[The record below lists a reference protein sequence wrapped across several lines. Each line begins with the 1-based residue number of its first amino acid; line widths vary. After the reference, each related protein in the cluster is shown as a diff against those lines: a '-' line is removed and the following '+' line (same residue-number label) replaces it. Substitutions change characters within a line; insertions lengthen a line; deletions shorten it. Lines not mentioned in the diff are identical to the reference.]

1 MNAPVIGTIKPE
13 PAVIPTRFPAH
24 LTTRAKLHT
33 ADDYL
38 IAARSVLPVLKANAA
53 KAREIRRPADESLEA
68 VVSAGLLGI
77 LRPRRYGGPGLEL
90 SDMID
95 VADILAEGCPGTAW
109 DYGVWELHNWLVG
122 TLPEDGQREVFGADD
137 NLVICCGVFNPALAH
152 ARRVEGGYMLRGR
165 WPYGSGSTHANWAC
179 SVAMVDAEDAE
190 GAPEARMFVY
200 PNSDFEVLDTWHV
213 TGLSATGTHD
223 ILIRDEVFVP
233 ERRTL
238 SGAEVYNG
246 TAPGALL
253 HDEATFRLPVL
264 PGAHL
269 FGAATAA
276 GATRAA
282 IEEFRK
288 LTAKRVR
295 VNGTK
300 QYEAAAPL
308 ARIAR
313 AIIDAEAAILL
324 LRKTVR
330 DVEATVRDGGALTL
344 EQRAKVRMV
353 SGYVPDLC
361 RQAVSSLIGA
371 SGVGALAEGHPLM
384 ALLLDV
390 TGMANHAST
399 DYDLGPE
406 NYGRVLIGLPPS
418 NPKI

>member
-1 MNAPVIGTIKPE
+1 M
-13 PAVIPTRFPAH
+13 
-24 LTTRAKLHT
+24 
-33 ADDYL
+33 
-38 IAARSVLPVLKANAA
+38 
-53 KAREIRRPADESLEA
+53 
-68 VVSAGLLGI
+68 
-77 LRPRRYGGPGLEL
+77 
-90 SDMID
+90 
-95 VADILAEGCPGTAW
+95 
-109 DYGVWELHNWLVG
+109 
-122 TLPEDGQREVFGADD
+122 
-137 NLVICCGVFNPALAH
+137 
-152 ARRVEGGYMLRGR
+152 
-165 WPYGSGSTHANWAC
+165 
-179 SVAMVDAEDAE
+179 
-190 GAPEARMFVY
+190 
-200 PNSDFEVLDTWHV
+200 
-213 TGLSATGTHD
+213 
-223 ILIRDEVFVP
+223 
-233 ERRTL
+233 
-238 SGAEVYNG
+238 
-246 TAPGALL
+246 

-269 FGAATAA
+269 FGAATSA
-276 GATRAA
+276 GVTRAA

-295 VNGTK
+295 VSGIK

-330 DVEATVRDGGALTL
+330 DIEAAVRDGTPLTL

-361 RQAVSSLIGA
+361 RQAVNSLIGA
-371 SGVGALAEGHPLM
+371 SGVGVLAEGHPLM

-406 NYGRVLIGLPPS
+406 NYGRVLMGLEPS